1 MRHWATHPL
10 LLLISLGMVLAVNG
24 CAQQDKSVQPPEAA
38 LAPVEASASVDKA
51 VGNTGDIITYA
62 ITVNH
67 DAGIS
72 LTIPDIGEA
81 IAGFRIIDFGQ
92 DPTKTEGGRS
102 VARRWYT
109 LRGDLVGSYILP
121 GVALPYEHEGESAT
135 VTTSEIFVEIQS
147 VLPADGSAKDIRG
160 LKPLKRVHLQPQW
173 PRNLAIGGGVG
184 LLLLAGY
191 LLWRRR
197 QHLETVLPPIPPDE
211 LAFAALN
218 DLRTTDFSDPEA
230 VRRYYFA
237 ISETLR
243 TYLEGRYGFNA
254 TDLTTEELLP
264 RLRQHVPLASQATSD
279 LRHFFVHTDHVK
291 FAGHAPSPSEIETTY
306 ESALSFVESTRP
318 HSTPESESEEAAA

>member
-1 MRHWATHPL
+1 
-10 LLLISLGMVLAVNG
+10 MVLAVNG
-24 CAQQDKSVQPPEAA
+24 CAQQDKSVQPPGAA

-92 DPTKTEGGRS
+92 DPAKTEAGRT

-121 GVALPYEHEGESAT
+121 GVTLPYEHEGESAT

-197 QHLETVLPPIPPDE
+197 QRLETVLPPIPPDE
-211 LAFAALN
+211 LAFGALN

-230 VRRYYFA
+230 VRRYYFG

-264 RLRQHVPLASQATSD
+264 RLGQHVPLASQATSD
-279 LRHFFVHTDHVK
+279 LRRFFVHTDHVK